1 MAEVGVA
8 EHGVGAR
15 GRVGHRHG
23 PGPRPVRVGV
33 HPQLH
38 LLAAAAA
45 GVVVVVVVG
54 AVVAAAVV
62 AVARVLEHGFELAW
76 LGGAGGGG
84 GGGGCE
90 GDGVAGRGRGQGRL
104 LGPVVAVA
112 AAATAA
118 PPAGVSIATVC
129 SMTQHRVAA
138 TRKHSAV
145 CK

>member
-1 MAEVGVA
+1 MPEVGVA

-45 GVVVVVVVG
+45 AGVIVVVVV
-54 AVVAAAVV
+54 AAVV
-62 AVARVLEHGFELAW
+62 VVVARVLEHGFELAW

-84 GGGGCE
+84 GGGGE